1 MLNNAWKKFIHVSKT
16 NWIIRTI
23 VAILIII
30 LFTISLIRFLSI
42 PKVESQNLNIRKN
55 PSPYAK
61 VIGNV
66 EHGQSLHVIKKN
78 KNTGWWKIKIN
89 NQKGWVASW
98 LINKE
103 KYNAKNSDNIA
114 ETTIVL
120 DPGHGGSDAGT
131 LSAEG
136 NKMEKVYTLKTALKV
151 YHELQNLNANVLL
164 TRDSDK
170 YVPLANRAYLSYASK
185 ANLFISFHFNSSN
198 GMYNANGYQVFKYHK
213 NADTFAN
220 IIDKK
225 FENLPMENRK
235 VDFGNYYVL
244 RNNTQPAVLLEMGFM
259 DNTHDFKLIKS
270 DAYQQKIASDVRM
283 AVQEYFKD

>member
-1 MLNNAWKKFIHVSKT
+1 MLNNLWKKFIHVSKF
-16 NWIIRTI
+16 NWIIR
-23 VAILIII
+23 VAVALLVIL
-30 LFTISLIRFLSI
+30 LFTITIIRFLSI
-42 PKVESQNLNIRKN
+42 PKVDSQNLNIRKN

-66 EHGQSLHVIKKN
+66 EHGQSLHVLKKN

-103 KYNAKNSDNIA
+103 NYNAKKSNNIP

-131 LSAEG
+131 LSADG
-136 NKMEKVYTLKTALKV
+136 NKMEKIYTLKTALKV
-151 YHELQNLNANVLL
+151 YKELKSLNANVLL

-170 YVPLANRAYLSYASK
+170 YVPLANRAYLSYAAK

-198 GMYNANGYQVFKYHK
+198 GMYNASGYQVFKYHK
-213 NADTFAN
+213 NADAFAN
-220 IIDKK
+220 IINKQFK
-225 FENLPMENRK
+225 NLPMENRK
-235 VDFGNYYVL
+235 VNFGNYYVL
-244 RNNTQPAVLLEMGFM
+244 RNNTQPAILLEMGFM
-259 DNTHDFKLIKS
+259 DNTHDLKLIKS
-270 DAYQQKIASDVRM
+270 NAYQQKIASDVKM
-283 AVQEYFKD
+283 TVQEYFKD